1 MKNSFAAVKEKLL
14 VRYSSKEPK
23 KSEIKST
30 DINILLNRVKLDKK
44 RESYKKLLFSAITS
58 VGILLFGILVF

>member
-44 RESYKKLLFSAITS
+44 RDYKKLLFSAITS

>member
-44 RESYKKLLFSAITS
+44 EKVIKNYYFLQLHQ
-58 VGILLFGILVF
+58 